1 MARGDQ
7 LVRQWSILHRLRGGR
22 TSRRELAQEFGVS
35 LKTILR
41 DIDALSLF
49 PITEEHEGIEV
60 YYSLLEGTST
70 PGVWFEPEELSS
82 LFFAGEMVLDALD
95 GTPFRDSFASLLSKV
110 QTAQRGHT
118 HRTLR
123 RLPEVFQVFASGQ
136 RTTRRIPPD
145 MLQELLHAALAYKVI
160 WMKYY
165 TSHRQVMTERYVEP
179 FVLYQS
185 PHGFRLIGYCRLR
198 EDIRLFNI
206 NQIQELRVQDMS
218 FSMEERQFDLEEY
231 LSESY
236 NDMSSPPVVDVVL
249 RIGFPSAHWARDR
262 IFHPTQEIEER
273 EDGIEVRF
281 RSGGMPAIAA
291 SVMGVGP
298 DCYVVSPPALRQM
311 VAERARKIASFY
323 DEEESLS
330 T

>member
-1 MARGDQ
+1 
-7 LVRQWSILHRLRGGR
+7 
-22 TSRRELAQEFGVS
+22 
-35 LKTILR
+35 
-41 DIDALSLF
+41 
-49 PITEEHEGIEV
+49 
-60 YYSLLEGTST
+60 
-70 PGVWFEPEELSS
+70 
-82 LFFAGEMVLDALD
+82 
-95 GTPFRDSFASLLSKV
+95 
-110 QTAQRGHT
+110 
-118 HRTLR
+118 
-123 RLPEVFQVFASGQ
+123 
-136 RTTRRIPPD
+136 
-145 MLQELLHAALAYKVI
+145 
-160 WMKYY
+160 
-165 TSHRQVMTERYVEP
+165 MTERYVEP

-231 LSESY
+231 LLESY

-323 DEEESLS
+323 NEE
-330 T
+330 